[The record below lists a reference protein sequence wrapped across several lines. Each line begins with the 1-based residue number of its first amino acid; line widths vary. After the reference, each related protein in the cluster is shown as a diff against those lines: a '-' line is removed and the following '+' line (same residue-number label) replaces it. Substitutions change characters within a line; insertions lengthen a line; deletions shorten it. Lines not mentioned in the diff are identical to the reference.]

1 MKIKISNSE
10 ITNNK
15 KPFYV
20 AEAGIN
26 YDGDFQ
32 KCFKLIDAAKTAG
45 ADAIKFQT
53 HIAEHEM
60 IDTKIT
66 LAHSK
71 KETVYDL
78 MKKCELTLD
87 QHKKLQKYC
96 KKKKIGF
103 LGLEYSGHGKS
114 SGKFTNGNISKWTKE
129 TQIII
134 KKIVKKNDFIL
145 VGSSMGSWL
154 SLNQFKY
161 FQKQIKGFM
170 GIGSAPEFLE
180 RLMWKKFTKKMKQ
193 ETIIKGIYNLKH
205 GDYEYPITYQLIKDG
220 RKNKVFQKRF
230 NAKINVTMIH
240 GKKDEVVPVVY
251 SRKILRLFK
260 KAEKKLVII
269 KNGNHSLTNRKNLK
283 KITLELDKIVS
294 NVI

>member
-1 MKIKISNSE
+1 MHKFKYLKISNTKKIRYLS
-10 ITNNK
+10 NNYTK
-15 KPFYV
+15 NLYIVFLHGFMSDLTGDKP
-20 AEAGIN
+20 
-26 YDGDFQ
+26 
-32 KCFKLIDAAKTAG
+32 KT
-45 ADAIKFQT
+45 
-53 HIAEHEM
+53 
-60 IDTKIT
+60 
-66 LAHSK
+66 
-71 KETVYDL
+71 
-78 MKKCELTLD
+78 
-87 QHKKLQKYC
+87 LQKYC
-96 KKKKIGF
+96 RKKKIGF

-170 GIGSAPEFLE
+170 GISSAPEFLE

-193 ETIIKGIYNLKH
+193 ETIKKGIYNLKH

-230 NAKINVTMIH
+230 KAKINVTMIH

>member
-1 MKIKISNSE
+1 MNKFKYLKISNTKKIRYLS
-10 ITNNK
+10 NNYTK
-15 KPFYV
+15 TLYIVFLPGFMSDLTGDKP
-20 AEAGIN
+20 
-26 YDGDFQ
+26 
-32 KCFKLIDAAKTAG
+32 KT
-45 ADAIKFQT
+45 
-53 HIAEHEM
+53 
-60 IDTKIT
+60 
-66 LAHSK
+66 
-71 KETVYDL
+71 
-78 MKKCELTLD
+78 
-87 QHKKLQKYC
+87 LQKYC

-129 TQIII
+129 IQILI

-154 SLNQFKY
+154 SINQFKY
-161 FQKQIKGFM
+161 FQKQIKGFL

-230 NAKINVTMIH
+230 KTKISVTMIH

-251 SRKILRLFK
+251 SRKILKLFK
-260 KAEKKLVII
+260 KAEKKIIII
-269 KNGNHSLTNRKNLK
+269 KNGDHSLSNKKNLK